1 MFNSAHK
8 EIIKTTIDW
17 LKHNDGQTVDSPER
31 FDHSPVFDN
40 WVLFTDPENDDN
52 FLYDMEELIR
62 FLHRTKGIVTR
73 ALADTHGFMAYCA
86 INTFGTPAQIYGVYD
101 YDMLIDEFTSR
112 VFLMPPGAR
121 RGISST
127 LLERQIQ
134 YLQMSLDNGFWIRPK
149 LLTQPKFDIW
159 YT

>member
-1 MFNSAHK
+1 MFNSTHK

-17 LKHNDGQTVDSPER
+17 LKHNDGQIVDSPER
-31 FDHSPVFDN
+31 FDNSPVFGN

-52 FLYDMEELIR
+52 CLYDMDDLIR

-73 ALADTHGFMAYCA
+73 ALANTPGFMAYCS
-86 INTFGTPAQIYGVYD
+86 INTFGTPAQIYRVYD
-101 YDMLIDEFTSR
+101 HDMMIDEFAIR

-121 RGISST
+121 RGLSSIFPA
-127 LLERQIQ
+127 RQIQ
-134 YLQMSLDNGFWIRPK
+134 YLQMSLDNGFWIRPEA
-149 LLTQPKFDIW
+149 LVQPKFDIW